1 MDVLYERCAGLDVHR
16 DTVVASLI
24 APEGRELRTFGTMT
38 EDLLALADWLTERRV
53 SHVAME
59 STGVY
64 WKPIYN
70 LLEGTGLTL
79 LVVNARHI
87 KAVPGRKTDV
97 RDAEW
102 IADLLRHGL
111 LRGSFIPDRPQR
123 ELREIVRYRRRLI
136 EERSR
141 EAERLHKTLEGA
153 NIKLGAVASDILGV
167 SGRAMLDALVAGSDV
182 DPEAL
187 AAMAR
192 GKLRDKHAR
201 LVAALRGLIGPH
213 QRGLLAVQLR
223 HIDFLDAEI
232 AALSAEIEE
241 RMRPFGPA
249 IELADGIPGIGRRS
263 AEAILA
269 EIGLDMGRFP
279 SDRHLASWARMCPG
293 TDESAGKRGS
303 GATGRG
309 NIWLHSALVEAA
321 HAAARTKGTYLA
333 AQYRRIAARRGARRA
348 AVAVGHTILVALY
361 HMLRDGV
368 VYEDLGANWFDER
381 DRQATVRRSV
391 RRLEGLGYRVTLETA
406 A

>member
-1 MDVLYERCAGLDVHR
+1 MDVLYERCVGLDVHR
-16 DTVVASLI
+16 DTVVACLLT
-24 APEGRELRTFGTMT
+24 PEGRQLRTFGTMT
-38 EDLLALADWLTERRV
+38 DDLLALADWLIGQRV

-64 WKPIYN
+64 WKPVYN
-70 LLEGTGLTL
+70 LLEGSGLEL

-111 LRGSFIPDRPQR
+111 LRGSFIPDRAQR
-123 ELREIVRYRRRLI
+123 ELRELVRYRKRLI
-136 EERSR
+136 EERGR
-141 EAERLHKTLEGA
+141 EAQRLHKTLEGA
-153 NIKLGAVASDILGV
+153 NVKLGAVASDILGV
-167 SGRAMLDALVAGSDV
+167 SGRAMLSALVAGRD

-187 AAMAR
+187 AALAQGR
-192 GKLRDKHAR
+192 LRDKHDR

-213 QRGLLAVQLR
+213 QRRLLATQLR
-223 HIDFLDAEI
+223 HVDFLDAEI
-232 AALSAEIEE
+232 ADLSAQITE
-241 RMRPFGPA
+241 RMRPFEPA
-249 IELADGIPGIGRRS
+249 IELATTTPGIGRRS

-269 EIGLDMGRFP
+269 EIGVDMRRFP

-293 TDESAGKRGS
+293 MDESAGKRGS

-309 NIWLHSALVEAA
+309 NRWLRSALVEAA
-321 HAAARTKGTYLA
+321 HSAARTKNTYLA
-333 AQYRRIAARRGARRA
+333 AQYRRLAGRRGANRA

-368 VYEDLGANWFDER
+368 MYEDLGSTWFDER
-381 DRQATVRRSV
+381 DRRATTRHAV
-391 RRLEGLGYRVTLETA
+391 RRLEALGYRVTLESA

>member
-70 LLEGTGLTL
+70 LLEGTSLTL

-97 RDAEW
+97 KDAEW

-136 EERSR
+136 EERAR

-153 NIKLGAVASDILGV
+153 NIKLGAVAADILGV
-167 SGRAMLDALVAGSDV
+167 SGRAMLDALVAGSD

-192 GKLRDKHAR
+192 GKLRDKHER

-213 QRGLLAVQLR
+213 QRHLLATQLR
-223 HIDFLDAEI
+223 HVDFLDAEI